1 MLNGHNDI
9 IKYKAEP
16 AEMPFP
22 QSLFTDSRLL
32 LGTAQYPSPTLMQ
45 QAIAKAQPAMV
56 TVSLRRQG
64 SIEGGAEFWQMV
76 KQTGVPV
83 LPNTAGCRSA
93 KEAITVAQMSR
104 EVFATELI
112 KLEITGDD
120 YNLQPDPFALLEATT
135 ELINQGFK
143 VLPYSTDDLVL
154 CQRLVEAGCQV
165 VMPWGAPIGSGKG
178 LLNPYALKTLRARLP
193 DVFLIIDAGIGSPSH
208 ACQAMELGFDAVL
221 LNTAV
226 SQAAD
231 PVLMA
236 GAFSQAVAAG
246 RAAYLAGQM
255 QSRETASPSTPVL
268 GTPFWQQS

>member
-1 MLNGHNDI
+1 MLNGHNDT
-9 IKYKAEP
+9 IKNKIESS
-16 AEMPFP
+16 EMSYP
-22 QSLFTDSRLL
+22 QSLFKNSRLL
-32 LGTAQYPSPTLMQ
+32 LGTAQYPSPKLMQ
-45 QAIAKAQPAMV
+45 QAINTAQPAMV

-64 SIEGGAEFWQMV
+64 SIAGGAEFWDLV

-83 LPNTAGCRSA
+83 LPNTAGCRTA

-104 EVFATELI
+104 EVFATELV
-112 KLEITGDD
+112 KLEVTGDD

-193 DVFLIIDAGIGSPSH
+193 DVHLIVDAGIGSPSH

-231 PVLMA
+231 PVRMA
-236 GAFSQAVAAG
+236 GAFRQAVQAG
-246 RAAYLAGQM
+246 RDAYLAGQM